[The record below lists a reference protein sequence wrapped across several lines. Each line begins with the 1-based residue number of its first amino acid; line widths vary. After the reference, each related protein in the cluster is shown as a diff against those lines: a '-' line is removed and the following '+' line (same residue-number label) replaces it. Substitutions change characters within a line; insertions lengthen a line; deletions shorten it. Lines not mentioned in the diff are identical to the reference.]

1 MIDMTVLE
9 THSCR
14 SSYGRLQYLF
24 QEPPHS
30 YQKTSRRV
38 LACSGFNIKLLH
50 EQHGRIANTQNGAY
64 LEKQFKANLQKAHNP
79 KRKYQAQTLIISFS
93 PDEFDTTD
101 LSEQANQALMLVKHY
116 VHQHFADAQSVIA
129 IQADGD
135 GGKLH
140 AHVVFNTVR
149 PNGRTVPTNRFNIY
163 KLRTNFDHEMIANY
177 QRVTGNSWTN
187 PISKQQKRQDIDNI
201 VTRSQWQKS
210 LKKIINQVK
219 NEVDSLREFVHL
231 LGTQGITIT
240 ERKKGTAWTY
250 HQTINGKEY
259 KVRDFYQRVKKQTGE
274 VISTRGLG
282 QSFTKSNLEQCFAQK
297 QEERTNNEQNEQLAK
312 IKTMAADARARSQR
326 QQQQFKFNQH
336 QLQATKIEEQEQR
349 DGLKTRQT
357 HRRQSQSRRLEELS
371 RQKRRAKIARRL
383 ATAKAKSHKTASGPD
398 L

>member
-1 MIDMTVLE
+1 
-9 THSCR
+9 
-14 SSYGRLQYLF
+14 
-24 QEPPHS
+24 
-30 YQKTSRRV
+30 
-38 LACSGFNIKLLH
+38 
-50 EQHGRIANTQNGAY
+50 
-64 LEKQFKANLQKAHNP
+64 
-79 KRKYQAQTLIISFS
+79 
-93 PDEFDTTD
+93 
-101 LSEQANQALMLVKHY
+101 
-116 VHQHFADAQSVIA
+116 
-129 IQADGD
+129 
-135 GGKLH
+135 
-140 AHVVFNTVR
+140 
-149 PNGRTVPTNRFNIY
+149 
-163 KLRTNFDHEMIANY
+163 MIANY

-371 RQKRRAKIARRL
+371 RQKRRAKIARLL